1 MSNYN
6 LERLGW
12 FNFEKL
18 VSTLLRQVIGSG
30 LSSFS
35 GSTDQGRDAT
45 FSGEANFPSN
55 DVSLE
60 GEWIFQVKFR
70 DYQGRDISQIR
81 NELERTI
88 EDELDKIT
96 NKYDHECDIYVF
108 ITNCPLTAN
117 NKETLQAVIES
128 SVEISSGF
136 VLGNQDIEELL
147 DLHPRVVRAFPQ
159 LMGIKQ
165 LKELVNW
172 GISQRSIE
180 YLSQVQQELDTFV
193 VTQPYV
199 KALELLYKQH
209 FCILTGAPKMG
220 KTCNAEAIAAAFA
233 TDDFS
238 VYDLRSQR
246 DFYDIYDPD
255 DKQLF
260 ICDDVFGDISLQADK
275 KDEWT
280 HSLKKLLRA
289 LDNNHKLIWTARSYI
304 LKEAIEHSKL
314 TEDRP
319 HLNHDTV
326 VVNVEN
332 LVELEKAMILYN
344 HAKKANLPEPVKDVI
359 KKGCKE
365 IVKNEY
371 FAPESIRQLC
381 TGEIVKFT
389 EEAADKAEVIQKVLA
404 FLKSP
409 GVAWQ
414 KAFKN
419 SPAAVQYI
427 CLQIMAEGG
436 SIYYNVLSQKY
447 ESEVEEKGLK
457 WISFSDAL
465 AWAEG
470 TFLKRKQSGQNVNV
484 QFYHPSMRD
493 LLTELIQKDKVSRR
507 IYIDKMSF
515 REFANLITAIVNDGG
530 EGSQEHKVLI
540 TDEDDIELLSIYIR
554 EKVIG
559 ELNYN
564 KIITILS
571 ELLSFIEKH
580 GYDKLSKIGK
590 IALEEIARNI
600 CKKDFWESNY
610 EKVFNNP
617 LTFKRRS
624 TLTYYEQQ
632 SITHSQPNR
641 YETWTDILEKIKY
654 IINHTS
660 LNFIPEYIDDLLQHF
675 IDYEKVIFWKMASL
689 CKDFSEIITSKCID
703 FGQRLELK
711 ERLKKEVGD
720 AIDNCSETFDSD
732 HEDCDAW
739 HDEYDNVLSKSDE
752 YLEIFPDDEI
762 DNIDELQNLM
772 DEYPAYDPEPD
783 YDRDDF
789 GPYEADSFDISEI
802 FKDL

>member
-18 VSTLLRQVIGSG
+18 VGTLLRQVIGPG

-45 FSGEANFPSN
+45 FSGKANFPSN
-55 DVSLE
+55 DVPLE

-88 EDELDKIT
+88 EGELDKIT
-96 NKYDHECDIYVF
+96 NKYAHKCDMYIF

-117 NKETLQAVIES
+117 NKETLKAVIES
-128 SVEISSGF
+128 NAKISSGF
-136 VLGNQDIEELL
+136 VWGNEDIESQL
-147 DLHPRVVRAFPQ
+147 DLNPRVVRAFPQ
-159 LMGIKQ
+159 LMGMKQ

-193 VTQPYV
+193 VTQPYF
-199 KALELLYKQH
+199 KALELLHKQH

-220 KTCNAEAIAAAFA
+220 KTCNADAIAAAFA
-233 TDDFS
+233 TGNFS

-246 DFYDIYDPD
+246 DFYDVYIPD

-260 ICDDVFGDISLQADK
+260 ICDDVFGDISLQVDK
-275 KDEWT
+275 KDGWT
-280 HSLKKLLRA
+280 HSLNRLLHA

-304 LKEAIEHSKL
+304 LKEAIENSKL
-314 TEDRP
+314 LEDRP
-319 HLNHDTV
+319 LLHHDTI
-326 VVNVEN
+326 VVNIED
-332 LVELEKAMILYN
+332 LAELEKAMILYN
-344 HAKKANLPEPVKDVI
+344 HAKKANLPEPVKDII
-359 KKGCKE
+359 KKGCKA
-365 IVKNEY
+365 IVRNEY

-381 TGEIVKFT
+381 TGEIVKFA
-389 EEAADKAEVIQKVLA
+389 EESADKAEVIQKVLA

-414 KAFKN
+414 QAFKN
-419 SPAAVQYI
+419 SPAAVQSI

-436 SIYYNVLSQKY
+436 SIYYNMLSQKY

-457 WISFSDAL
+457 WMSFDDAL

-515 REFANLITAIVNDGG
+515 TEFASLITTIVSDGG

-559 ELNYN
+559 ELDYS
-564 KIITILS
+564 KVITILS
-571 ELLSFIEKH
+571 ELLSFIEKN

-600 CKKDFWESNY
+600 CKIDFWKSNY

-617 LTFKRRS
+617 LTYQRRS
-624 TLTYYEQQ
+624 ILIYHKQL
-632 SITHSQPNR
+632 SITYLRPGR
-641 YETWTDILEKIKY
+641 YETWTEILEKITY
-654 IINHTS
+654 IVNHTP

-675 IDYEKVIFWKMASL
+675 IDYKKVIFWKMASL
-689 CKDFSEIITSKCID
+689 CNDFSKIITSKYID
-703 FGQRLELK
+703 FEQRLKLK
-711 ERLKKEVGD
+711 ERLEEGVGY
-720 AIDNCSETFDSD
+720 AIDNCSKTFDSD
-732 HEDCDAW
+732 YEDCNAW
-739 HDEYDNVLSKSDE
+739 HAEYDDVLSKSDE

-762 DNIDELQNLM
+762 ENLDGLQHLM
-772 DEYPAYDPEPD
+772 DEYPAYEPEPD
-783 YDRDDF
+783 YDHDDF
-789 GPYEADSFDISEI
+789 GSYEADSFDIGEI
-802 FKDL
+802 FRDL